1 MDGHLNSIVEQ
12 ERYFPTHFKLRTL
25 MIVAQVIWLFVFV
38 LGTVESKSNLK
49 DILFGGRPWEAKES
63 SEKFVLSP
71 SILSADFGRLGD
83 EVHNVLSAGADVIH
97 FDVMGNYIAI
107 TINGLVLFKRSVS
120 QIIFLCRRPLRSGT
134 DIWAGCMQST
144 A

>member
-1 MDGHLNSIVEQ
+1 MDVMTLNTIVEQ
-12 ERYFPTHFKLRTL
+12 ECYFPTHFKLRT
-25 MIVAQVIWLFVFV
+25 MMFVAQVIWLFVFV

-49 DILFGGRPWEAKES
+49 GILFGGRPWEAKES

-97 FDVMGNYIAI
+97 FDVMGNYAI
-107 TINGLVLFKRSVS
+107 
-120 QIIFLCRRPLRSGT
+120 IIIDGVVPLK
-134 DIWAGCMQST
+134 
-144 A
+144 